1 MAASTFRRWL
11 PWILKLGVSISLI
24 GYLLGKVGVEGA
36 WSRAQA
42 IPLKLIASA
51 TALLVLQTV
60 LWALRWS
67 LVVRAMG
74 KRFSVRHSIPITFVG
89 LFFNQFLPAS
99 VGADVVRM
107 WQSQR
112 AGLPV
117 SAAVNAVLLE
127 RVGALWAVCLLAAVT
142 SPYWAQI
149 LGSGLAAWVFPVITL
164 AGIGGI
170 AVLASVARLPR
181 RWFERRRALRGLV
194 YLSEDARKVF
204 FDARHVIALTAVAM
218 LGQVML
224 ALSVFALA
232 EGLGAGVTLFQ
243 CFVLMPPVV
252 VISAMPVSV
261 AGWGVRELAMITGLG
276 FMGVPSETALV
287 LSVVLAAL
295 VVLISLPGGLLWLI
309 HRKPRADGEMQPQTP
324 VES

>member
-1 MAASTFRRWL
+1 MQASTFRRWL

-24 GYLLGKVGVEGA
+24 WYLLGKVGLEGA

-42 IPLKLIASA
+42 IPLVMMASA
-51 TALLVLQTV
+51 AALLTLQAF
-60 LWALRWS
+60 LWGVRWS
-67 LVVRAMG
+67 VVVHAMG
-74 KRFSVRHSIPITFVG
+74 KRFPVRHSIPITFVG

-99 VGADVVRM
+99 VGADAVRM

-117 SAAVNAVLLE
+117 STAVNAVLLE
-127 RVGALWAVCLLAAVT
+127 RAGSLLTVSMLAAVT
-142 SPYWAQI
+142 SPYWAEI
-149 LGSGLAAWVFPVITL
+149 LGSRLAAWVFPLITL

-181 RWFERRRALRGLV
+181 HWFERRRALRGLV

-204 FDARHVIALTAVAM
+204 FNVRNVTALTVLAV
-218 LGQVML
+218 LGQALL
-224 ALSVFALA
+224 ATSVFALA

-252 VISAMPVSV
+252 VISAMPISV
-261 AGWGVRELAMITGLG
+261 AGWGVRELVMITGLG
-276 FMGVPSETALV
+276 FMGVQAETALL

-295 VVLISLPGGLLWLI
+295 VVLISLPGGLLWLF
-309 HRKPRADGEMQPQTP
+309 HRTPRTMREIKANRT
-324 VES
+324 VEP

>member
-1 MAASTFRRWL
+1 MQASTFRRWL
-11 PWILKLGVSISLI
+11 PWILKLVVSISLI
-24 GYLLGKVGVEGA
+24 WYLLGKVGLEGA
-36 WSRAQA
+36 WTRAQA
-42 IPLKLIASA
+42 IPLHLIAA
-51 TALLVLQTV
+51 AAALLVLQTM

-67 LVVRAMG
+67 LVVHAMG
-74 KRFSVRHSIPITFVG
+74 KRFPVRHSIPITFVG

-127 RVGALWAVCLLAAVT
+127 RAGALLAVCMLAAVT
-142 SPYWAQI
+142 SPYWAE
-149 LGSGLAAWVFPVITL
+149 LVGSGLAAWVFPLITL

-194 YLSEDARKVF
+194 YLSDDARKVF
-204 FDARHVIALTAVAM
+204 FDARNVIALTILAV
-218 LGQVML
+218 LGQTLL
-224 ALSVFALA
+224 ATSVFALA
-232 EGLGAGVTLFQ
+232 QGLDASVTLLQ

-261 AGWGVRELAMITGLG
+261 AGWGVREFVMITALG
-276 FMGVPSETALV
+276 FMGVPPETALL

-295 VVLISLPGGLLWLI
+295 VVVISLPGGLLWVS
-309 HRKPRADGEMQPQTP
+309 HRKPRTMQKTEPSRT